1 MANFSS
7 DQLMEIKSR
16 INLAELIESYGLAV
30 RRTGSSA
37 KVCCPFHKEK
47 TPSFHINLER
57 NIYKCFG
64 CGESGD
70 ALSFVQKYEGLTF
83 IDALKKLAD
92 QAGVKLQSNHY
103 DPEAKLRERLYQ
115 IHEELASFYQRCL
128 EQTKEGQ
135 IARDYLQQRELH
147 GDIVKQ
153 FRIGYAPEQPN
164 ALLRWAEKH
173 NFTPEELVKAG
184 VLAPPRYAK
193 GDYYDRFRGRLVFP
207 ICDIQGRIIAFSCR
221 LLKDRKNTG
230 KYVNSPETVIFKKST
245 TLYALNHARSNIV
258 KSLPRRAL
266 VCEGQIDVI
275 RCHACGFTTAI
286 ASQGTAFTDEHVSI
300 VKRYADTA
308 DLLFDGDKAGV
319 KAALRTLGL
328 FLAQGIPVRIAT
340 LPEGEDPDSLL
351 RTKGVAALRE
361 YLDKAIDPAPY
372 LVAKLSEQEVN
383 PTAMDA
389 TMRIARTAILSIVDC
404 PEPILT
410 AKFLKD
416 LSDILGL
423 PLSVFEEDLNHLRE
437 DAIETNQRREAFQQR
452 QHADIPQVEHPSTQ
466 DENNFLDT
474 SIEED
479 DDGNFPTFPIDEGED
494 FIETSITSVDDD
506 SLTSIN
512 QSPRSFDIT
521 ADQNLND
528 ALCEL
533 LVHYFTDTA
542 VMTCLV
548 QHLPPSFVH
557 HPYTAKLYDLAIEAT
572 LAKRANL
579 SPSRDDQAFV
589 DFLTHCFAMPDRI
602 LANND
607 DITPLAFAQDL
618 IKKFWLSEF
627 ILREQRLDP
636 NSDAAFE
643 MALSRKRLQS
653 LPWEN
658 AAPFMNALDPKLS
671 APAPEILAP
680 TTPPTRKDPQPLALE
695 DSHVPPTTQTTQ
707 EDLQSPL
714 SEDDIL
720 EDVPYEN
727 FDIYAIL

>member
-1 MANFSS
+1 MATFSS

-30 RRTGSSA
+30 RRTGASA

-83 IDALKKLAD
+83 VDALKKLAD

-115 IHEELASFYQRCL
+115 IHEELAAFYQRCL

-135 IARDYLQQRELH
+135 IARDYLQQRELQN
-147 GDIVKQ
+147 DIVKQ
-153 FRIGYAPEQPN
+153 FRIGYAPDQPN
-164 ALLRWAEKH
+164 AILRWAEKH
-173 NFTPEELVKAG
+173 NFTPEELVQAG
-184 VLAPPRYAK
+184 ILAPPRYAK

-207 ICDIQGRIIAFSCR
+207 ICDIQGRVIAFSCR
-221 LLKDRKNTG
+221 LLKERKNTG
-230 KYVNSPETVIFKKST
+230 KYVNSPETAIFKKST

-258 KSLPRRAL
+258 KAVPRRAL

-286 ASQGTAFTDEHVSI
+286 ASQGTAFTDEHVTI
-300 VKRYADTA
+300 IKRYADTI

-340 LPEGEDPDSLL
+340 LPDGEDPDSLL
-351 RTKGVAALRE
+351 RAKGEAAFRE
-361 YLDKAIDPAPY
+361 CLERAVDPAPY
-372 LVAKLSEQEVN
+372 LVTKLSEQEAN

-389 TMRIARTAILSIVDC
+389 IMRIARTAILSVVDC

-416 LSDILGL
+416 LSEILGL
-423 PLSVFEEDLNHLRE
+423 PLSVFEEDLAHLRE
-437 DAIETNQRREAFQQR
+437 DAAEANQRREAFQQR
-452 QHADIPQVEHPSTQ
+452 QHASDAQPTPAPIPTH
-466 DENNFLDT
+466 
-474 SIEED
+474 ED
-479 DDGNFPTFPIDEGED
+479 DDLLVDSPMMEDEDFPSFPIDEGED
-494 FIETSITSVDDD
+494 FIDTVVPTFEEDTPTLS
-506 SLTSIN
+506 
-512 QSPRSFDIT
+512 QPRRAFDIT
-521 ADQNLND
+521 ADQNLNE

-533 LVHYFTDTA
+533 LVHYFNDTT

-572 LAKRANL
+572 LAKRATL
-579 SPSRDDQAFV
+579 SPDRDDTAFV
-589 DFLTHCFAMPDRI
+589 SFLSQCFAMPDRI

-607 DITPLAFAQDL
+607 DITPLSFAQDL
-618 IKKFWLSEF
+618 VKKFWLSEF

-643 MALSRKRLQS
+643 MILSRKRLQS
-653 LPWEN
+653 LAWDD

-680 TTPPTRKDPQPLALE
+680 TTPPTRKDPL
-695 DSHVPPTTQTTQ
+695 
-707 EDLQSPL
+707 PL
-714 SEDDIL
+714 SPDATPAPLPEPVTDDIPPPSND
-720 EDVPYEN
+720 EDIPEETLYEDI
-727 FDIYAIL
+727 DIYATL